1 MFLFLGL
8 FYWFPLSTSHNRTMN
23 VIMQVRAAAGLGLL
37 LGGALMLTIALLE
50 EQLWPL
56 VSDDW
61 GGLVERHPGCPAF
74 PPARGMEAGHRAS
87 RINRILI
94 NRTHPQAMTTTV
106 VLAPKQHRKRGCGW
120 RRAQSRQ
127 GEGGPG
133 GCRTL
138 GSGLRGR
145 ALCFS
150 PERKGRVGSER
161 CTKVPIAAV

>member
-1 MFLFLGL
+1 M
-8 FYWFPLSTSHNRTMN
+8 
-23 VIMQVRAAAGLGLL
+23 
-37 LGGALMLTIALLE
+37 
-50 EQLWPL
+50 
-56 VSDDW
+56 
-61 GGLVERHPGCPAF
+61 ERHPGCPAF

-106 VLAPKQHRKRGCGW
+106 VLAPKQHRKRGCGR

-161 CTKVPIAAV
+161 CTKVPTSPCCPQHPGDAGIRAGLPFIAAHQHLTPRPPPPTPMLAPQVNPGQGEGQAGNIA